1 MLMETMLKKEITLI
15 ERFKKLE
22 AEIIDILKQ
31 NDVDF
36 DENLNEKEVKA
47 KLKKYIA
54 NVKKMEKLFEE
65 YEALAEK
72 IEKISGDENDKGV
85 MNEAV
90 VNLREDKEQTEV
102 VVDKAT
108 NTVIVKRKKKS
119 NVSQREM

>member
-1 MLMETMLKKEITLI
+1 METMLKKEMTLI

-36 DENLNEKEVKA
+36 DENLNGKEVKA

-108 NTVIVKRKKKS
+108 NTVVVKRKKKS

>member
-1 MLMETMLKKEITLI
+1 METMLKKEITLI

-36 DENLNEKEVKA
+36 DENLNGKEVKA

-65 YEALAEK
+65 YEAIAEK

>member
-1 MLMETMLKKEITLI
+1 METMLKKEITLI

>member
-1 MLMETMLKKEITLI
+1 METMLKKEMTLI

-36 DENLNEKEVKA
+36 DENLNGKEVKA

>member
-1 MLMETMLKKEITLI
+1 METMLKKEITLI

-36 DENLNEKEVKA
+36 DENLNGKEVKA

-102 VVDKAT
+102 VVDKVT

>member
-1 MLMETMLKKEITLI
+1 METMLKKEMTLI

>member
-1 MLMETMLKKEITLI
+1 METMLKKEITLI

-36 DENLNEKEVKA
+36 DENLNGKEVKA

>member
-36 DENLNEKEVKA
+36 DENLNGKEVKA

>member
-1 MLMETMLKKEITLI
+1 METMLKKEITLI

-108 NTVIVKRKKKS
+108 NTVVVKRKKKS

>member
-1 MLMETMLKKEITLI
+1 MNDNKMHL
-15 ERFKKLE
+15 FHQ
-22 AEIIDILKQ
+22 IDVLFQ
-31 NDVDF
+31 SYLDSDFHFHFHVDVDF
-36 DENLNEKEVKA
+36 DENLNGKEVKA